1 MRVDLRPNV
10 GYREVMTAPI
20 IVTPRETLSA
30 VRRLALRELDDNRA
44 RAVAMTD
51 LLPRL
56 AAVLVRDF
64 GVTRVVVFGSVAR
77 ADVNA
82 RSDID
87 LAVLGLAPA
96 AYFTALA
103 ALANV
108 TSFDIDLVPLEE
120 ASPEIRRSV
129 EAEGRQV
136 WP

>member
-1 MRVDLRPNV
+1 MELDLRPDL
-10 GYREVMTAPI
+10 GYLHVMAAPI
-20 IVTPRETLSA
+20 TVTPQQTLSA
-30 VRRLALRELDDNRA
+30 VRCLALREHEVNRV
-44 RAVAMTD
+44 RAVAMAD
-51 LLPRL
+51 VLPRL

-64 GVTRVVVFGSVAR
+64 GITRVVVFGSVAR

-87 LAVLGLAPA
+87 IAVLGLAPA

-108 TSFDIDLVPLEE
+108 TSFDIDLIPLEE
-120 ASPEIRRSV
+120 ASPEILRSI